1 MLCLAWNQIVL
12 PLKFSRRVFEGEEMF
27 DRMKWEIQD
36 VFLVRK
42 KEYQFVL
49 FLFTSELTISAP
61 KSFKGH

>member
-12 PLKFSRRVFEGEEMF
+12 PLKSSRRVFEGEKMF

-49 FLFTSELTISAP
+49 FLFTSELTSSAP